1 LKKLK
6 EENLDCQFKKDKI
19 RNSFAMKDTIFSYLE
34 TMELPEKG
42 KAALCCCFWQQTT
55 NSDNIF

>member
-42 KAALCCCFWQQTT
+42 KGTLCCCF
-55 NSDNIF
+55 